1 MGSEMCIRDRLSLF
15 FIILNFP
22 ALSQRIITGKVV
34 SADGTELPGV
44 NVLLKDSNSGTITDI
59 YGNYSIKIPE
69 EGGYLEFTYIGFQK
83 EEIEIGSK
91 SIINITLNED
101 LTELKEI
108 VVVGYGTQRK
118 GDITGA
124 VAAVSY
130 THLTLPTNREV

>member
-1 MGSEMCIRDRLSLF
+1 MVSFMKNVFLLCLIS
-15 FIILNFP
+15 IILTFP
-22 ALSQRIITGKVV
+22 ALSQRIITGKVI

-69 EGGYLEFTYIGFQK
+69 EGGSLEFTYIGYQK
-83 EEIEIGSK
+83 EEIEIGSR
-91 SIINITLNED
+91 SIIDITLNED

-124 VAAVSY
+124 VAVVN
-130 THLTLPTNREV
+130 TDQLKKVIRHQ